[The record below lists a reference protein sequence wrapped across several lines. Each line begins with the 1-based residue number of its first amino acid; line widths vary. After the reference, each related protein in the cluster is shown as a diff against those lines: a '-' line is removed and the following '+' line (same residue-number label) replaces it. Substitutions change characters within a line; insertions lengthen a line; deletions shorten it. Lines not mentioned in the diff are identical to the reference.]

1 MNVLAHVVFLRA
13 KTRLKLAKNKT
24 GGFFMITRKKQ
35 SMDGNT
41 AAATVSYAF
50 TEVAAIYPITPSS
63 VMAELTDSWSATGL
77 KNIFGEQVKVTEMQ
91 SEAGAAGTVHGS
103 LAAGALTTTYTAS
116 QGLLL
121 MIPNMYK
128 IAGELLPN
136 VIHVSA
142 RCVASHAL
150 NIFGDHSDVY
160 ACRQTG
166 YAMMACTNPQEVMD
180 LGAVAHLSTIK
191 GRVPVLNFFDGF
203 RTSHEIQK
211 IEVWDYNDLADMVDK
226 DAIAAFRARSIN
238 PEHPVLRGS
247 AENGD
252 IFFQHREACNQYY
265 DAFPAIVE
273 DYMNQVNEK
282 IGTDYKLF
290 NYYGAPDA
298 ERVIVAMG
306 SVCDVCEE
314 VIDYLTAKGEKVGLV
329 KVRLYRPFVAEKLV
343 EAIPTTAKKIA
354 VLDRTKEPGSLGE
367 PLYLDVVTSLA
378 IKGVNAKVVGGRY
391 GLGSK
396 DTTPAS
402 IFATFENLN
411 LDEPKANFTIG
422 IVDDVT
428 GLSLPETVNVDTSAK
443 GTISCKFWGLGGDGT
458 VGANKNSIK
467 IIGDYTDKF
476 IQAYFQYDSKKTG
489 GVTISHLR
497 FGDSVIKSPYYITK
511 ADFVACHNPSYML
524 KGYKIVNDVKPGGT
538 FLLNCQWTEAELD
551 AHLPA
556 EVKKYIAENNVQFY
570 IVNAI
575 DKAIEIGMGKRTNTI
590 LQSAFFAL
598 ANIMPIDEAIEKM
611 KYMAKKSY
619 LKKGEAVVEMNY
631 NAIDAGKDCL
641 VKVNVP
647 ASWANVEVVE
657 NKETVEGKRPELV
670 KYVENVLLPVS
681 KMEGDKLPVSAFVD
695 YVDGTFPQGAAAY
708 EKRGVAVTVPEW
720 IPENCIQCNQC
731 SYVCPHATLRP
742 FAMNADE
749 AANAP
754 ESTKFAAKMI
764 GKGCEDYKFTI
775 AISPLDCMG
784 CGLCVNVCPVAI
796 KAKAN
801 GTPDKTPIKMVAQA
815 SQLDQQAAFD
825 YAVANVS
832 KKELPFAEVSV
843 KGSQFNQP
851 LLEFSGSCAGCAE
864 TSYAR
869 LITQLFGERMYISNA
884 TGCSSIWGGSAPS
897 TPYTV
902 NKDSLR
908 GPAWANSLFEDN
920 AEHGLGMFLGQ
931 KTLREKLIR
940 KVEEMMAS
948 EKASD
953 EFKAAAAAFIETKD
967 DGKANEAATKAL
979 IVELEKAEAA
989 GCPTA
994 KEILA
999 EKTYLSKKS
1008 VWIFGG
1014 DGWAYDIGFGGLDHV
1029 LASGEDVNVM
1039 VFDTEVYSNTGGQA
1053 SKASNLGQVA
1063 QFAAAGKA
1071 IGKKNLAEIAMSY
1084 GYVYVAQIAM
1094 GADPAQ
1100 TIKAMAEAEAY
1111 KGPSLIIGYAP
1122 CEMHGLKGGMTNCQ
1136 GEMKKAVEA
1145 GYWDLFRYNPAL
1157 KAEGKNPFSLDSKEP
1172 TGDYRA
1178 FLTNETRY
1186 SRLAQQFP
1194 DRAEALFTASEEA
1207 AKAKYERLKRF
1218 IELYK

>member
-1 MNVLAHVVFLRA
+1 MA
-13 KTRLKLAKNKT
+13 
-24 GGFFMITRKKQ
+24 RKKI

-41 AAATVSYAF
+41 AAAHVSYAF

-63 VMAELTDSWSATGL
+63 PMAELTDSWSATGL
-77 KNIFGEQVKVTEMQ
+77 KNIFGEKVKVMEMQ
-91 SEAGAAGTVHGS
+91 SEAGAAGAVHGS

-128 IAGELLPN
+128 IAGELLPC

-166 YAMMACTNPQEVMD
+166 FAMLAESNPQEIMD
-180 LGAVAHLSTIK
+180 LGAVAHLSAIK
-191 GRVPVLNFFDGF
+191 GRVPFLNFFDGF

-211 IEVWDYNDLADMVDK
+211 IEVWDYDELASMIDK
-226 DAIAAFRARSIN
+226 DAVAAFRAHALN
-238 PEHPVLRGS
+238 PNHPALRGS

-252 IFFQHREACNQYY
+252 IFFQHREACNPYY
-265 DAFPAIVE
+265 DAIPGIVE
-273 DYMNQVNEK
+273 DYMKQVNEK

-298 ERVIVAMG
+298 ERVIIAMG
-306 SVCDVCEE
+306 SVCDTAEE

-329 KVRLYRPFVAEKLV
+329 KVRLYRPFVAAKLIEV
-343 EAIPTTAKKIA
+343 IPKTVKKIA
-354 VLDRTKEPGSLGE
+354 VLDRTKEPGALGE
-367 PLYLDVVTSLA
+367 PLYLDVVTALA
-378 IKGVNAKVVGGRY
+378 QGGVGAKVVGGRY

-402 IFATFENLN
+402 IFAVYENLMK
-411 LDEPKANFTIG
+411 DAPKNGFTIG

-428 GLSLPETVNVDTSAK
+428 GHSLEEKTAPDTAPK

-467 IIGDYTDKF
+467 IIGDHTDKY

-489 GVTISHLR
+489 GITISHLR
-497 FGDSVIKSPYYITK
+497 FGDSPIKSTYYITK

-538 FLLNCQWTEAELD
+538 FLLNCQWTPEELD
-551 AHLPA
+551 RHLPA
-556 EVKKYIAENNVQFY
+556 EVKSYIANNDIKFY
-570 IVNAI
+570 TVNAI
-575 DKAIEIGMGKRTNTI
+575 DKAREIGMGKRTNTI

-598 ANIMPIDEAIEKM
+598 ANIMPIAEAVDYM

-631 NAIDAGKDCL
+631 KAIDAGVDAI
-641 VKVNVP
+641 VKIDVP
-647 ASWANVEVVE
+647 ASWKTV
-657 NKETVEGKRPELV
+657 KSDKTETKAEGTRPELV
-670 KYVENVLLPVS
+670 KFVNEIVFPVA
-681 KMEGDKLPVSAFVD
+681 KMQGDSLPVSAFRD
-695 YVDGTFPQGAAAY
+695 MPDGQFPQGAAAY
-708 EKRGVAVTVPEW
+708 EKRGVAVDVPVW
-720 IPENCIQCNQC
+720 HPENCIQCNQC
-731 SYVCPHATLRP
+731 SYVCPHATIRP
-742 FAMNADE
+742 FAMNAEE
-749 AANAP
+749 AAAAP
-754 ESTKFAAKMI
+754 ASTKFTAKMI

-784 CGLCVNVCPVAI
+784 CGLCVNVCPTKPEKRALE
-796 KAKAN
+796 
-801 GTPDKTPIKMVAQA
+801 MVSQESQA
-815 SQLDQQAAFD
+815 DQQAAFD
-825 YAVANVS
+825 YAVAHVT
-832 KKELPFAEVSV
+832 KKATPFADTSV

-902 NKDSLR
+902 NKESGC

-920 AEHGLGMFLGQ
+920 AEHGLGIALGQ
-931 KTLREKLIR
+931 KTIREKLAAKTQALIDISYTD
-940 KVEEMMAS
+940 A
-948 EKASD
+948 D
-953 EFKAAAAAFIETKD
+953 LKAAAQKWLDTYN
-967 DGKANEAATKAL
+967 DGKANTEATKAY
-979 IVELEKAEAA
+979 IAELEASVLPN
-989 GCPTA
+989 CPCDA
-994 KEILA
+994 CKLGREILA
-999 EKTYLSKKS
+999 EKDYLSKKS
-1008 VWIFGG
+1008 IWIFGG

-1029 LASGEDVNVM
+1029 IASGEDVNIM

-1053 SKASNLGQVA
+1053 SKASQIGQVA

-1071 IGKKNLAEIAMSY
+1071 TKKKDLANIAMSY

-1094 GADPAQ
+1094 GADMNQ
-1100 TIKAMAEAEAY
+1100 TIKALAEAEAY
-1111 KGPSLIIGYAP
+1111 PGPSIVIGYAP
-1122 CEMHGLKGGMTNCQ
+1122 CEMHGVKGGMGNCQ
-1136 GEMKKAVEA
+1136 AEMKRAVEA
-1145 GYWDLFRYNPAL
+1145 GYWQMFRFNPAL
-1157 KAEGKNPFSLDSKEP
+1157 KEAGENPLTIDSKAP
-1172 TGDYRA
+1172 TASYID
-1178 FLTNETRY
+1178 FIKSETRY
-1186 SRLAQQFP
+1186 SRLVQSFP
-1194 DRAEALFTASEEA
+1194 ERAETLFAEA
-1207 AKAKYERLKRF
+1207 EKQAKAKYERLLKLG
-1218 IELYK
+1218 ELYANKE